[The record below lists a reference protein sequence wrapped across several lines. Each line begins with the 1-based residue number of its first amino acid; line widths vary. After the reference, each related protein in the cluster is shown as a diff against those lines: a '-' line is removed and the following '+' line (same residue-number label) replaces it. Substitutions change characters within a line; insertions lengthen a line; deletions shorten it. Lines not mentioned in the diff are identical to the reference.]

1 MLKDGKYIY
10 CIIETE
16 MDRYFGPTGVGD
28 RHDEV
33 MTIGF
38 KDLSMVVSNH
48 PLTKLVIN
56 RENMIAHER
65 IIEIVMEEFKSVLP
79 VRFGTIAA
87 SADEIRNLLDRRYR
101 EFKNCL
107 KDMEHKIE
115 LGVKGI
121 WKKMPDIYDEI
132 IQTNDEIREAKLLI
146 QKKNNSETIQ
156 GKIEIGKKVKEALNE
171 KKKEET
177 QVMVDF
183 LRKSA
188 LDYKLNQTIGD
199 EMVINAAFLVD
210 QGREKEFDNLMDD
223 LSETYKERV
232 RFIYS
237 GPLPVF
243 NFADI
248 VIYLKRRRS

>member
-16 MDRYFGPTGVGD
+16 MDRYFGPIGVGD

-146 QKKNNSETIQ
+146 QKRTTVKLFREKLKLEK
-156 GKIEIGKKVKEALNE
+156 GKRGFKREE
-171 KKKEET
+171 KEET

-210 QGREKEFDNLMDD
+210 QGREKNLIISWM
-223 LSETYKERV
+223 
-232 RFIYS
+232 I
-237 GPLPVF
+237 
-243 NFADI
+243 
-248 VIYLKRRRS
+248 